1 MNAKLKQELIKT
13 IAEIESFIFD
23 NGGFFSD
30 WYVGITDDI
39 KERLYRY
46 HNVKDT
52 CVFVK
57 TPSIEFAHIIEK
69 YFIEERKTDGGT
81 GGGYYVYAYKKQSFT
96 KERDWQKNT

>member
-13 IAEIESFIFD
+13 IAEIESFIFE
-23 NGGFFSD
+23 NGGLFSD
-30 WYVGITDDI
+30 WYAGITDNI

-57 TPSIEFAHIIEK
+57 TPSVEFARIIEK

-81 GGGYYVYAYKKQSFT
+81 GGGNDGSFYAYAYKKQSYT
-96 KERDWQKNT
+96 KERD